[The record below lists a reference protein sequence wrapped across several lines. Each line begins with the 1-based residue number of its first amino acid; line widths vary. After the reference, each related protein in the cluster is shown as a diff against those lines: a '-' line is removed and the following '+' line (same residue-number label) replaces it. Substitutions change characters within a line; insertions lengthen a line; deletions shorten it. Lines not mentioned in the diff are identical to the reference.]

1 MPFYLER
8 KKSTRQITVPPEW
21 PREKFSNFSS
31 PGPGQ
36 NEYFFSFQD
45 RKANR
50 GSVESGARGEN
61 FKLVAFNLPKK
72 VHLVGQVP

>member
-1 MPFYLER
+1 MAKR
-8 KKSTRQITVPPEW
+8 KIF
-21 PREKFSNFSS
+21 KFQL

-36 NEYFFSFQD
+36 NEYFFSSQD

-50 GSVESGARGEN
+50 GSFESGARGEN